1 MTCTTGV
8 TVFSSSDMFG
18 TGIDPI
24 VLSNLGCT
32 GPESNLLQC
41 RNTDFIQL
49 GSNAYCSHS
58 RDVGVK
64 CQRKQTQL

>member
-1 MTCTTGV
+1 
-8 TVFSSSDMFG
+8 MFG

-24 VLSNLGCT
+24 VLSDLGCT

-58 RDVGVK
+58 RDVGIR
-64 CQRKQTQL
+64 CERKAM